1 MGEISGNF
9 QDSPEGIAAKD
20 NAVSKPPDGKVKTDV
35 SGVFA
40 DGEYKG
46 TPVFDV
52 SRQEFYNNMKQDRRR
67 LRFKSD
73 SSAGDYMR
81 QTKYNIPFYIRNT
94 KDGYLR
100 KIK

>member
-9 QDSPEGIAAKD
+9 QDSPEGIAAGDK
-20 NAVSKPPDGKVKTDV
+20 AVTTPPEGKIKTDV
-35 SGVFA
+35 SDVFA
-40 DGEYKG
+40 DGEYRG

-52 SRQEFYNNMKQDRRR
+52 DTDEFYNNMKQDRKR
-67 LRFKSD
+67 LRFKSG
-73 SSAGDYMR
+73 SVAGDYMR
-81 QTKYNIPFYIRNT
+81 KTRYNIPFYIRNK

>member
-9 QDSPEGIAAKD
+9 EDSPEGAIATD
-20 NAVSKPPDGKVKTDV
+20 NAVSAPPEGKIKTDV
-35 SGVFA
+35 SNIFA

-52 SRQEFYNNMKQDRRR
+52 AKDEFYNNMKQDRKR
-67 LRFKSD
+67 LRFKTGSV
-73 SSAGDYMR
+73 AGEYMR
-81 QTKYNIPFYIRNT
+81 KTRYNIPFYIRN
-94 KDGYLR
+94 KDDGYLR

>member
-9 QDSPEGIAAKD
+9 NDSPEGLAAKD
-20 NAVSKPPDGKVKTDV
+20 NSVAVPDGKIKTDV
-35 SGVFA
+35 GDVFA

-52 SRQEFYNNMKQDRRR
+52 STDEFYNNMKQDRKR
-67 LRFKSD
+67 LRFKTGSV
-73 SSAGDYMR
+73 AGDYMR
-81 QTKYNIPFYIRNT
+81 KTKYNIPFYIRNT